1 LVFVNYV
8 GEALAVNINNILY
21 TVPADGRLQIN
32 LPAGDVNYTASVG
45 PSFYNATITVQAG
58 VYSGLGVTRDIP
70 VTPEYD
76 VGKLKPT
83 AVPLKLYVN
92 PVPLVN

>member
-1 LVFVNYV
+1 M
-8 GEALAVNINNILY
+8 
-21 TVPADGRLQIN
+21 
-32 LPAGDVNYTASVG
+32 NYTASVG
-45 PSFYNATITVQAG
+45 PSFYNATITVEAG
-58 VYSGLGVTRDIP
+58 VYTGLGVTRDIP

-92 PVPLVN
+92 PVPLAN